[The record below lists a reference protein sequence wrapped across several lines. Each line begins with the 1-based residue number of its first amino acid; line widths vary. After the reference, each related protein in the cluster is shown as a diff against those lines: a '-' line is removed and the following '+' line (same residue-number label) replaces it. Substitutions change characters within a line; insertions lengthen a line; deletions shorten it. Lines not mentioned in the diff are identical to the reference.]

1 MSRWRAEPGQAA
13 IEFALTVLLFF
24 TLVVFIM
31 DGSRI
36 FWNYL
41 TVSEAAREGARYA
54 IVHGKDSKA
63 PVGPDGYAALQQ
75 IVQARAI
82 GLDPALLDVVATW
95 ENNSNQR
102 GSKVTVTVAYA
113 TQPVTTLF
121 WSGLT
126 LPPLTDSATM
136 VVQN

>member
-1 MSRWRAEPGQAA
+1 M
-13 IEFALTVLLFF
+13 
-24 TLVVFIM
+24 
-31 DGSRI
+31 
-36 FWNYL
+36 
-41 TVSEAAREGARYA
+41 
-54 IVHGKDSKA
+54 HGKDSKS

-82 GLDPALLDVVATW
+82 GLDPALLDVTAAW
-95 ENNSNQR
+95 ENDSNQR
-102 GSKVTVTVAYA
+102 GSKVTVTVAYE
-113 TQPVTTLF
+113 TRPVTTLF

>member
-1 MSRWRAEPGQAA
+1 MTRWRAEPGQTA

-54 IVHGKDSKA
+54 IVHGKDSKS
-63 PVGPDGYAALQQ
+63 PVGPNGYAALQQ
-75 IVQARAI
+75 VVQARAI
-82 GLDPALLDVVATW
+82 GLDPALLEVTAAW

-102 GSKVTVTVAYA
+102 GNKVTVTVAYE

-121 WSGLT
+121 WSGLK

>member
-1 MSRWRAEPGQAA
+1 MTRWRAEPGQTA

-54 IVHGKDSKA
+54 IVHGKDSKL
-63 PVGPDGYAALQQ
+63 PVGPNGYAALQQ
-75 IVQARAI
+75 VVQARAI
-82 GLDPALLDVVATW
+82 GLDPALLDVTATW

-102 GSKVTVTVAYA
+102 GNKVTVTVAYE

-121 WSGLT
+121 WSGLK